1 MWPRTFVLLAL
12 DLRPVDRPDD
22 AVASAAPGSA
32 VVAALVFNNSR
43 RLTLVHTIS
52 FTRRSVSIGAFVAI
66 LAATLLALSSVLAS
80 PVNAG
85 HQSSAGAD
93 KGFTGGWYDGR
104 TVEFFYN
111 KDFFCSEP
119 PASGADSGCIVGAE
133 PVTPPRGGNIPVLYV
148 MTPLGFTPAD
158 LQCPVA
164 GDCINHPSDIDT
176 TPINSVLDAVF
187 GADVPN
193 VIALPP
199 HSHIVD
205 VVRGGWWE
213 IEVIGVT
220 DEGIWDQIAEAKDLD
235 TVREL
240 QDEGFGIT
248 GDIPSN
254 LYLFFGVRP

>member
-1 MWPRTFVLLAL
+1 MTLS
-12 DLRPVDRPDD
+12 RPLP
-22 AVASAAPGSA
+22 P
-32 VVAALVFNNSR
+32 VFNNSR
-43 RLTLVHTIS
+43 RLTLVNTIS

-93 KGFTGGWYDGR
+93 KGFTGGWFDGE

-119 PASGADSGCIVGAE
+119 PESGADSGCIVGAE

-164 GDCINHPSDIDT
+164 GDCINHPSTLDLS
-176 TPINSVLDAVF
+176 PIF
-187 GADVPN
+187 GEGAEN
-193 VIALPP
+193 ALLPP

-205 VVRGGWWE
+205 VARGGWWE

-240 QDEGFGIT
+240 QDAGVGIT